1 MSVSTSDILEEA
13 SSASTMVTSMV
24 HEDPAPSSNILERH
38 VGSTSS
44 LLDLSLTADFLEQN
58 FASEQTLPEPSR
70 HHSSSSYCSSRSSR
84 STSSGMTGS
93 PPNPSGAPA
102 LMSSSSP
109 AFPVFVHTE
118 GVLDGMVALP
128 GDEVDVE
135 KELEEYYEQVLKW
148 YLNHELTGD
157 QGKISGVQ
165 LENYKRRNSETR
177 EPFREE
183 DQSPS
188 STSRLI

>member
-1 MSVSTSDILEEA
+1 
-13 SSASTMVTSMV
+13 
-24 HEDPAPSSNILERH
+24 
-38 VGSTSS
+38 
-44 LLDLSLTADFLEQN
+44 
-58 FASEQTLPEPSR
+58 
-70 HHSSSSYCSSRSSR
+70 
-84 STSSGMTGS
+84 MTGS
-93 PPNPSGAPA
+93 PPNPSGSPE

-135 KELEEYYEQVLKW
+135 KELEEYYEQVLRM
-148 YLNHELTGD
+148 YLNLELTD

>member
-1 MSVSTSDILEEA
+1 
-13 SSASTMVTSMV
+13 
-24 HEDPAPSSNILERH
+24 
-38 VGSTSS
+38 
-44 LLDLSLTADFLEQN
+44 
-58 FASEQTLPEPSR
+58 
-70 HHSSSSYCSSRSSR
+70 
-84 STSSGMTGS
+84 MTGS
-93 PPNPSGAPA
+93 PPNPSGAPEP
-102 LMSSSSP
+102 MSSSSL

-135 KELEEYYEQVLKW
+135 KELEEYYEQVLSW
-148 YLNHELTGD
+148 YLNNELTDGD

-177 EPFREE
+177 ESYREE

-188 STSRLI
+188 TTSRLIIIV

>member
-1 MSVSTSDILEEA
+1 
-13 SSASTMVTSMV
+13 
-24 HEDPAPSSNILERH
+24 
-38 VGSTSS
+38 
-44 LLDLSLTADFLEQN
+44 
-58 FASEQTLPEPSR
+58 
-70 HHSSSSYCSSRSSR
+70 
-84 STSSGMTGS
+84 
-93 PPNPSGAPA
+93 
-102 LMSSSSP
+102 
-109 AFPVFVHTE
+109 
-118 GVLDGMVALP
+118 MVALP

-135 KELEEYYEQVLKW
+135 KELEEYYEQVLW
-148 YLNHELTGD
+148 WNLNHELTGD

>member
-1 MSVSTSDILEEA
+1 
-13 SSASTMVTSMV
+13 
-24 HEDPAPSSNILERH
+24 
-38 VGSTSS
+38 
-44 LLDLSLTADFLEQN
+44 
-58 FASEQTLPEPSR
+58 
-70 HHSSSSYCSSRSSR
+70 
-84 STSSGMTGS
+84 
-93 PPNPSGAPA
+93 
-102 LMSSSSP
+102 
-109 AFPVFVHTE
+109 
-118 GVLDGMVALP
+118 MVALP

-135 KELEEYYEQVLKW
+135 KELEEYYQQVSRW